1 MPAVKDLVKDRIK
14 SLDDLVKQLKQDS
27 QEGDF
32 EGLAQ
37 TADDLANEADDL
49 SSRLHKAASAFGDED
64 EEEAVEDALEEDDE
78 DNGNSKSKK

>member
-1 MPAVKDLVKDRIK
+1 MAAVKDLVKDRIK

-64 EEEAVEDALEEDDE
+64 EEEAVEDALEDDE